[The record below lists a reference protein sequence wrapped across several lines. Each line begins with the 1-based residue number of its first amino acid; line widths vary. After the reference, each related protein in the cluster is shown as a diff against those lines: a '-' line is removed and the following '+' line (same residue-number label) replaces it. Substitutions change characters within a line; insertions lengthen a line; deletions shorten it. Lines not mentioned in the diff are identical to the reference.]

1 MPGQPVSSTAVQGR
15 SRSCRAVHAGT
26 LRANGFYEAVV
37 KRLLRRLE
45 CSRQV
50 EIMRV
55 YVVNRKERVPRQFAL
70 NTNDK
75 LLIVSL
81 VDRLR
86 QLVNLGIAENRRAI
100 EKCWTKPNRWQPW
113 QRICV
118 PLTQAGNLGAGRRA
132 NRDNAIQVVPVVY
145 CDLVNA
151 VFKGTSIQ
159 PVPRGTAEHHSLA
172 V

>member
-1 MPGQPVSSTAVQGR
+1 MSQDAVECVG
-15 SRSCRAVHAGT
+15 HAGA
-26 LRANGFYEAVV
+26 LRANGFYEAVG

-50 EIMRV
+50 EVMRV
-55 YVVNRKERVPRQFAL
+55 YVVNRNERVPGQFTL
-70 NTNDK
+70 NTNNK

-86 QLVNLGIAENRRAI
+86 QLVNLGKAENRRAI
-100 EKCWTKPNRWQPW
+100 EKRWTKPKRWQPG

-145 CDLVNA
+145 RDLVNA
-151 VFKGTSIQ
+151 VFKGT
-159 PVPRGTAEHHSLA
+159 R
-172 V
+172 